1 MSQKRKVCL
10 MINSKLYELIR
21 FYALIEQRSVS
32 DLIEEII
39 KEWISRNKDVLDKE
53 LKEKSRLLDSI

>member
-1 MSQKRKVCL
+1 

>member
-1 MSQKRKVCL
+1 
-10 MINSKLYELIR
+10 MINSELYELIR